1 MRASATWEAKRSR
14 WLARVAVAIAIAVGA
29 GAGCGQGH
37 DTFLLLPLPV
47 QLKDGLVTTIGDMKP
62 TRGPRCG
69 LAPDDSAPAGSGG
82 SVLLVDTATPLS
94 AFVTAAQVAPL
105 PFRHGE
111 VALYTRGAGDTEGAL
126 RVLVCDTNLVRTDL
140 LPSEFR
146 LDRGAAS
153 TGPLGGIIGGD
164 LLGRFALGVRFAGT
178 GPDTRV
184 SLSFTRSD
192 IGTSCQLDDAVLPF
206 RPLGGQ
212 LAVAVGDAVLTYPA
226 TRITV
231 SACVEPLADPL
242 RPGGELSC
250 LDPGAVTAAQARLQ
264 AALADAN
271 QSAQDLSVIQKQL
284 EALSQLSGEAPTCPA
299 DLVEL
304 GNVVEDQNL
313 LRASFLPS
321 GVDMQFLVSTALPD
335 LILSKTA
342 CERLGGRE
350 RCTCSG
356 PTVKLRLPG
365 LHQSDDEA
373 EQGCPIQLGS
383 ASRTAL
389 ALVARQRYLSAC
401 SELARSRR
409 QRAALP
415 SLVLGPHGECR
426 NEACLINLQRESN
439 MTSRRCGYSGPDP
452 QYACDD
458 HQSPV
463 AAVVELGGPQYEA
476 VAPPMA
482 GPDLLDALV
491 VPDTARVLQSANAD
505 IRSDGPQVDGV
516 IGLTVLSRLATTID
530 YPQSR
535 VVWSCRCGD
544 EPGQVCRAYRGV
556 TYNRADSCSHDESLQ
571 IPSNYGR
578 AVCR

>member
-1 MRASATWEAKRSR
+1 MRALPTWEAKRTR
-14 WLARVAVAIAIAVGA
+14 WLALVAVAATI

-47 QLKDGLVTTIGDMKP
+47 QLKDRLVTAIGDMKP

-69 LAPDDSAPAGSGG
+69 LAPDDSAPAGSG
-82 SVLLVDTATPLS
+82 SAVLLIDTATPLS
-94 AFVTAAQVAPL
+94 AFVTAEQVAPL

-111 VALYTRGAGDTEGAL
+111 VALYTRSPSGAEGAL

-140 LPSEFR
+140 APSEFR
-146 LDRGAAS
+146 LDRGAAT
-153 TGPLGGIIGGD
+153 TGPLGGVIGGD

-178 GPDTRV
+178 GADTRV

-250 LDPGAVTAAQARLQ
+250 LDPGAVTAAQARLME
-264 AALADAN
+264 ALASAN
-271 QSAQDLSVIQKQL
+271 QSSQDLSVIQKQL
-284 EALSQLSGEAPTCPA
+284 DALNQLSGEPSMCGA

-313 LRASFLPS
+313 LRAPYQPS

-335 LILSKTA
+335 LILSQTA
-342 CERLGGRE
+342 CERLADRD
-350 RCTCSG
+350 RCKCSG
-356 PTVKLRLPG
+356 PTIKLRLPG
-365 LHQSDDEA
+365 LHQRDEDA
-373 EQGCPIQLGS
+373 EQACPIKLGS

-409 QRAALP
+409 QRSALP
-415 SLVLGPHGECR
+415 SLVLGPRGDCR
-426 NEACLINLQRESN
+426 SEACLINLQRESN

-458 HQSPV
+458 HRSPV
-463 AAVVELGGPQYEA
+463 AAVVELGGPQYEPA
-476 VAPPMA
+476 APPMA

-516 IGLTVLSRLATTID
+516 IGLSVLSRLATTID

-556 TYNRADSCSHDESLQ
+556 TYNPADSCSQDSTLQ

-578 AVCR
+578 VFCR

>member
-1 MRASATWEAKRSR
+1 MRVWSTWMAQRSGQ
-14 WLARVAVAIAIAVGA
+14 LALGALLGAVALT
-29 GAGCGQGH
+29 AGCSQGH

-47 QLKDGLVTTIGDMKP
+47 QLKDRLVTVIGDMKP

-69 LAPDDSAPAGSGG
+69 MPTDDSAPAGS
-82 SVLLVDTATPLS
+82 SSPVLIVDTATPLS
-94 AFVTAAQVAPL
+94 AFVPAAQVPPL

-111 VALYTRGAGDTEGAL
+111 VALYTRSASGTEGAL
-126 RVLVCDTNLVRTDL
+126 RVLVCDTNLIRTDL
-140 LPSEFR
+140 APSEFR
-146 LDRGAAS
+146 LDRGTAS
-153 TGPLGGIIGGD
+153 TGPLGGVIGGD

-178 GPDTRV
+178 GAATQV

-231 SACVEPLADPL
+231 AACVEPLADPL
-242 RPGGELSC
+242 RPGGELTC
-250 LDPGAVTAAQARLQ
+250 LEPGAVTAAQARLME
-264 AALADAN
+264 ALAN
-271 QSAQDLSVIQKQL
+271 TSQSSQDLATLQKQL
-284 EALSQLSGEAPTCPA
+284 DALNQLSSGAPSCTA

-304 GNVVEDQNL
+304 GNVVENQKL
-313 LRASFLPS
+313 LREPFLPS

-335 LILSKTA
+335 LILSQTA
-342 CERLGGRE
+342 CERLADPA
-350 RCTCSG
+350 RCQCSG
-356 PTVKLRLPG
+356 PKIKLRLPG
-365 LHQSDDEA
+365 LHQSDEEA
-373 EQGCPIQLGS
+373 EQACPIKLGS
-383 ASRTAL
+383 ATRTAL

-401 SELARSRR
+401 GELARSRR
-409 QRAALP
+409 QRSALP
-415 SLVLGPHGECR
+415 SLVLGPHTDCR
-426 NEACLINLQRESN
+426 SEACLVNLQRESN

-458 HQSPV
+458 HKSPV

-476 VAPPMA
+476 VAPPPA
-482 GPDLLDALV
+482 APDLLDALV

-516 IGLTVLSRLATTID
+516 IGLSVLSRLFTTID

-556 TYNRADSCSHDESLQ
+556 TYNAADSCSQDSAVQ
-571 IPSNYGR
+571 IPADYGR
-578 AVCR
+578 AFCR